1 MDDLGVI
8 VQKFGGTSLAT
19 KAVRQEAL
27 QHIIQA
33 KKTGSSPVV
42 VVSAMGR
49 RGDAFATDT
58 LLEFMQSVAGKVPPR
73 EMDLALSC
81 GEIIAAA
88 VVASGIR
95 EAGFNAVALTGWQA
109 GIITD
114 NNFGQAEIIRIKS
127 ERLFRCLQEGIIPV
141 IAGFQGVTED
151 GEITTLG
158 RGGSDTTAVALAAAL
173 EAEAAEIYSD
183 VDAVMT
189 ADPRLVP
196 EAKPIAN
203 AGYQEILQMA
213 QEGARVIHPK
223 AVSIAM
229 QYNMPLLLK
238 KTGSREKGTLV
249 TYKKA
254 RGNNTIFGDVRTVT
268 GITHLAGVAQVI
280 IATPGLTG
288 KEIETILSGLS
299 AKGISIDLI
308 CLSPEINKFVV
319 AREKSADA
327 ACIINSLGF
336 AAKTVEGLAKV
347 TLVGAGMRG
356 IPGVMARI
364 VAALNRVKA
373 TILQTADSHLSISCL
388 IHEDKMAAAVR
399 ALHREFALSEE

>member
-1 MDDLGVI
+1 
-8 VQKFGGTSLAT
+8 
-19 KAVRQEAL
+19 
-27 QHIIQA
+27 
-33 KKTGSSPVV
+33 
-42 VVSAMGR
+42 
-49 RGDAFATDT
+49 
-58 LLEFMQSVAGKVPPR
+58 
-73 EMDLALSC
+73 
-81 GEIIAAA
+81 
-88 VVASGIR
+88 
-95 EAGFNAVALTGWQA
+95 
-109 GIITD
+109 
-114 NNFGQAEIIRIKS
+114 
-127 ERLFRCLQEGIIPV
+127 
-141 IAGFQGVTED
+141 
-151 GEITTLG
+151 
-158 RGGSDTTAVALAAAL
+158 
-173 EAEAAEIYSD
+173 
-183 VDAVMT
+183 MT

-319 AREKSADA
+319 AREKAQMPP
-327 ACIINSLGF
+327 
-336 AAKTVEGLAKV
+336 V
-347 TLVGAGMRG
+347 
-356 IPGVMARI
+356 
-364 VAALNRVKA
+364 
-373 TILQTADSHLSISCL
+373 
-388 IHEDKMAAAVR
+388 
-399 ALHREFALSEE
+399 